1 MQRIHIFYRHVHIK
15 NDGRSRDPG
24 KRRPP
29 WFSHERCFQNF
40 MHTLDQVQNQDALT
54 LTIVYDGTEQDF
66 HSDFMYPYCT
76 VPRQMPVTVKIVNAG
91 EEVKAWLMALAVVKD
106 TPMHDEDLIY
116 FVENDYLHLDGWV
129 GKVRELLAAGIACDY
144 ISLYDHK
151 DKYDGGMYANLFAKL
166 FATPSQ
172 HWRTA
177 PSTCGT
183 FMLKRKT
190 FLEDLDVWAHTT
202 MGEYYKFTHLCNA
215 KGRVVVTP
223 VPGLATHCMTG
234 YLSPTIDW
242 SAV

>member
-1 MQRIHIFYRHVHIK
+1 MQKIHIFYRHVHIK
-15 NDGRSRDPG
+15 NEGRSRDPD
-24 KRRPP
+24 KRRPA

-40 MHTLDQVQNQDALT
+40 MRTLDQAQNQDGLA
-54 LTIVYDGTEQDF
+54 LTIVYDGTEEDF
-66 HSDFMYPYCT
+66 HTDFIYPYCT

-91 EEVKAWLMALAVVKD
+91 EEVRSWLMALTVVRD
-106 TPMHDEDLIY
+106 TPMQDDDLVY

-129 GKVRELLAAGIACDY
+129 DKVRELAVSGIACDY
-144 ISLYDHK
+144 ISLYDHQ
-151 DKYDGGMYANLFAKL
+151 DKYDGAMYADLSAKL

-183 FMLKRKT
+183 FMVKRKT
-190 FLEDLDVWAHTT
+190 LMEDLDVWAGKI
-202 MGEYYKFTHLCNA
+202 GEYYKFTHLCNA
-215 KGRVVVTP
+215 KGRVVVSP

>member
-1 MQRIHIFYRHVHIK
+1 MQKIHIFYRHVHIK
-15 NDGRSRDPG
+15 NEGRSRDPD

-40 MHTLDQVQNQDALT
+40 MHTLDQAASKDRLT
-54 LTIVYDGTEQDF
+54 LTIVYDGTQEDF
-66 HSDFMYPYCT
+66 HSDFIYPYCT
-76 VPRQMPVTVKIVNAG
+76 VPRQMPVSVKIVNAG
-91 EEVKAWLMALAVVKD
+91 EEVKSWLMALAVVKD
-106 TPMHDEDLIY
+106 THMEGDDLIY
-116 FVENDYLHLDGWV
+116 FVENDYLHLEGWV
-129 GKVRELLAAGIACDY
+129 EKVLELAASGMPCDY

-151 DKYDGGMYANLFAKL
+151 DKYDGAMYADLSAKL
-166 FATPSQ
+166 FVTANH
-172 HWRTA
+172 HWRTT

-183 FMLKRKT
+183 FMVKRKT
-190 FLEDLDVWAHTT
+190 LVEDLDVWAGQI
-202 MGEYYKFTHLCNA
+202 GEYYKFTHLCTA